1 MKVLIADDHALVR
14 AGLRAQLLQL
24 DPKAEVLEAGDWTAT
39 LATAA
44 DPSLDLALVDL
55 RMPGGKAE
63 QSLTQLLRECPGLPV
78 VVVSASDDPSDMRTA
93 LSNGAMG
100 YLTKSEPTSV
110 VLAALR
116 LVLEGGVYVPPALA
130 GVKPRVEVATAAVP
144 ELTERQRDVLRWV
157 IEGKSNQEIA
167 ILLEVSRAT
176 VKMHLAAIFRALD
189 VTNRT
194 QAAVVAQRLGL

>member
-24 DPKAEVLEAGDWTAT
+24 DPAALVVETGDWAAT
-39 LATAA
+39 LEQAK
-44 DPSLDLALVDL
+44 DPALDLALIDL
-55 RMPGGKAE
+55 RMPGGQPE
-63 QSLTQLLRECPGLPV
+63 QALGTVLRECPGLPV
-78 VVVSASDDPSDMRTA
+78 VVVSASDDPSEMRAA
-93 LSNGAMG
+93 LASGAMG
-100 YLTKSEPTSV
+100 YLTKAEPTAV

-130 GVKPRVEVATAAVP
+130 GVKPRVEPTAGTIPA
-144 ELTERQRDVLRWV
+144 LTERQREVLRWV
-157 IEGKSNQEIA
+157 VEGKSNQEIA
-167 ILLEVSRAT
+167 ILLGVSRAT
-176 VKMHLAAIFRALD
+176 VKLHLAAIFRALD